1 LSDEK
6 SSFEYKKK
14 RSRILYLI
22 TALIIVV
29 FVAYGLATWFIFRGS
44 QDRLVEKSKEKLIE
58 TEAENINSAADY
70 IVELLLPLFTEAM
83 GDMTD
88 EEFAMSVMNQEV
100 IEAQRLMAVEIE
112 KMMEAGLL
120 GLDEIIYVLLPDVLI
135 TEPLVILSSDES
147 LIYAWEVPEH
157 LLEGAYEGTTYY
169 YTEEGIPELD
179 LQGKYLIT
187 IQYIESD
194 TGSDSVVYTVKN
206 MEEKVAVLDDFFS
219 HEQGNINL
227 VLGLVIFG
235 SIIVVILI
243 TFFIL
248 SYMIRRRI
256 TDPVDELVAA
266 AEQVNVGNLDVEIA
280 VHEGGDFEGL
290 ERAFKQMVDSWREY
304 IDKSIGEE

>member
-1 LSDEK
+1 MSDERLSLK
-6 SSFEYKKK
+6 YKKK

-29 FVAYGLATWFIFRGS
+29 FIAYGLATWFIFRGS

-70 IVELLLPLFTEAM
+70 IVELLLPLFEEAM

-100 IEAQRLMAVEIE
+100 IEAQRIMAVEIE

-120 GLDEIIYVLLPDVLI
+120 GLDEIIYVMLPGTFISEPYVL
-135 TEPLVILSSDES
+135 LSSDES
-147 LIYAWEVPEH
+147 LIYTWEVPEH
-157 LLEGAYEGTTYY
+157 LLEGAYEGTTYF
-169 YTEEGIPELD
+169 YTEGGIPELD

-187 IQYIESD
+187 IEYIESD

-219 HEQGNINL
+219 DEQSNINL
-227 VLGLVIFG
+227 VMGLVIFG

-248 SYMIRRRI
+248 SYMIRKRI

-266 AEQVNVGNLDVEIA
+266 AEQINEGNLDVEIQ

-304 IDKSIGEE
+304 IDKSVGD